1 MTEPTAPDGPEAPL
15 PPPAPPIAEPPA
27 PPIAEPLPEPT
38 SDRPVDPDP
47 ISGPTVENDTVLPP
61 VPVDTVDAPTPAPRP
76 ALAFSFHAV
85 SDVGR
90 VRKDNQDSGYAG
102 PWLLAVCDGV
112 GGAARG
118 DIASSTAVNEL
129 RQLDEAPGSVDLIH
143 RITDGLNEAHVS
155 IGAQVDQDPSLNGT
169 STTVTVGLF
178 DGARLALGHVGD
190 SRAYLY
196 RDGELSQLTSDHTFV
211 QSLIDEGRITE
222 EEARVHPHRNLIL
235 KALDGLH
242 DVEPDL
248 FTIELVA
255 GDRLFFCSDGACG
268 VLDDPRITE
277 ILADGT
283 PEFSAVE
290 MVRAS
295 LEAGSSDNVTC
306 VVADVHL
313 APQAGDTAV
322 VPPEAQVVGAAA
334 ELRHRR
340 PRALFRGHR
349 SGDTGELE
357 PIDEEI
363 LPGVEYAIRA
373 DPPPDP
379 EAVRYA
385 LQPPP
390 RFTWARRLLALAV
403 LLGLVWVV
411 LGTAYWWSQRQ
422 YYIGEEKG
430 EVVLFQGVDVP
441 GLSDVVWRPGL
452 SFDDLS
458 QADKSAVDGRLN
470 YDNYEDAVKKLRQLG
485 DQTDPAPN
493 DDPTEEPSV
502 TPPTST
508 TTSAP
513 PPTTPAGEASDFGS
527 PDGS

>member
-1 MTEPTAPDGPEAPL
+1 MTEPTAPDGP
-15 PPPAPPIAEPPA
+15 PPPPPP
-27 PPIAEPLPEPT
+27 PEPT

-47 ISGPTVENDTVLPP
+47 ISGPTVEGDTILPP
-61 VPVDTVDAPTPAPRP
+61 VPADTVDVPIPAPRP
-76 ALAFSFHAV
+76 ALAFSYHAV

-118 DIASSTAVNEL
+118 DIASSTAINEL
-129 RQLDEAPGSVDLIH
+129 RQLDEAPGSVDLIE
-143 RITDGLNEAHVS
+143 RINDGLEEAHVS
-155 IGAQVDQDPSLNGT
+155 IGAQVDHDASLNGT

-248 FTIELVA
+248 FTLELVA

-268 VLDDPRITE
+268 VLDDLRITE

-313 APQAGDTAV
+313 APNPGDTAV
-322 VPPEAQVVGAAA
+322 VPPEPQIVGAAA
-334 ELRHRR
+334 ELKQRR

-363 LPGVEYAIRA
+363 PPGVDHAIRA

-470 YDNYEDAVKKLRQLG
+470 YDNYEEAVKKLRQLG
-485 DQTDPAPN
+485 DETDETPT
-493 DDPTEEPSV
+493 DETPTEEPSV
-502 TPPTST
+502 TPPTSA
-508 TTSAP
+508 TTS
-513 PPTTPAGEASDFGS
+513 TSTPAPTPPSGEASDFGS
-527 PDGS
+527 PADGS

>member
-1 MTEPTAPDGPEAPL
+1 MTEPTPADGPETPFPDL
-15 PPPAPPIAEPPA
+15 
-27 PPIAEPLPEPT
+27 T

-47 ISGPTVENDTVLPP
+47 ISGPTVENETAPP
-61 VPVDTVDAPTPAPRP
+61 QIPVDTVDVPVPAPRP
-76 ALAFSFHAV
+76 TLAFTYHAV

-118 DIASSTAVNEL
+118 DIASSTAINEL
-129 RQLDEAPGSVDLIH
+129 RQLDEPPGSVDLIR
-143 RITDGLNEAHVS
+143 RITDGLHEAHVS
-155 IGAQVDQDPSLNGT
+155 IGSQVDQDPSLNGT
-169 STTVTVGLF
+169 STTATVGLF
-178 DGARLALGHVGD
+178 DGGRLALGHVGD

-255 GDRLFFCSDGACG
+255 GDRLFLCSDGACG
-268 VLDDPRITE
+268 VLDDRRITE
-277 ILADGT
+277 ILADGS
-283 PEFSAVE
+283 PEFSAIE

-313 APQAGDTAV
+313 APEAGATAI
-322 VPPEAQVVGAAA
+322 VPPEPQVVGAAD
-334 ELRHRR
+334 LKQRR

-357 PIDEEI
+357 PIAEEI
-363 LPGVEYAIRA
+363 PEGIDHAIRA

-379 EAVRYA
+379 EAMRYA

-390 RFTWARRLLALAV
+390 RFVWVRRLLALAV
-403 LLGLVWVV
+403 VVGLVWVA
-411 LGTAYWWSQRQ
+411 LATAYWWSQRQ
-422 YYIGEEKG
+422 YYIGEKDG
-430 EVVLFQGVDVP
+430 QVVLFQGVDVP
-441 GLSDVVWRPGL
+441 GLSDVVWSPGL

-458 QADKSAVDGRLN
+458 DVKQREVEQGLD
-470 YDNYEDAVKKLRQLG
+470 YDNYEDAVDKLRDLTLAQEE
-485 DQTDPAPN
+485 QQSS
-493 DDPTEEPSV
+493 EEPSDE
-502 TPPTST
+502 PTADPSST
-508 TTSAP
+508 TPSVSPSTGGASSFGLGSA
-513 PPTTPAGEASDFGS
+513 
-527 PDGS
+527 DGS